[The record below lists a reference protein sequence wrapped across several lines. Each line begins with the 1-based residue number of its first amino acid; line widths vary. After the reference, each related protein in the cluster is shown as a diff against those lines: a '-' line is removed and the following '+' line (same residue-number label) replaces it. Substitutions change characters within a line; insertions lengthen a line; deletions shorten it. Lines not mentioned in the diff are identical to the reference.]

1 MIFAEEPIIRAETQN
16 GIQTVKFSRN
26 AMKVFLGDVFVQ
38 RIEIPRLNAENLRDY
53 LIQNRNRGMIE
64 MFRNEA
70 QTSIISQLVADM
82 IGGYIIQQNPEQ
94 RGVYSPRWIY
104 AKYVFHWLLKHYLP
118 DHPPDHGVPCY
129 IPDEEDD
136 YSRDAQAATTINY
149 PRRNLLDRAEGPDN
163 QFYFLSWEGDKRAKL
178 VVTRDLLCGEK
189 PAIVGEIPIVGIEE
203 EFQIKFL
210 KSERRKAARALLANP
225 GNQEALQNLYFLHNL
240 LLPFIFYN
248 EFVGHENSQERL
260 LNLLA
265 NNIFANVL

>member
-1 MIFAEEPIIRAETQN
+1 MISEEPFIREQTQN

-26 AMKVFLGDVFVQ
+26 AMKVFLGDVFIT
-38 RIEIPRLNAENLRDY
+38 RIEIPRLNADNLRDY

-70 QTSIISQLVADM
+70 QTNIISQLVAD
-82 IGGYIIQQNPEQ
+82 IVGGGLVIPQNPEQ

-104 AKYVFHWLLKHYLP
+104 AKYVFHWISKHYEP
-118 DHPPDHGVPCY
+118 GHSIDHGVPCH

-136 YSRDAQAATTINY
+136 YSRDAQAATTIEY
-149 PRRNLLDRAEGPDN
+149 PRRNLLDRAEGPDG

-189 PAIVGEIPIVGIEE
+189 PAVVGEIPILKIEE

-210 KSERRKAARALLANP
+210 KSERRKAARELLRNP
-225 GNQEALQNLYFLHNL
+225 GNNDALQNLYFLHNL
-240 LLPFIFYN
+240 LLPFVFYN
-248 EFVGHENSQERL
+248 EFVGHENTEEYLRYL
-260 LNLLA
+260 LGLEL
-265 NNIFANVL
+265 FG